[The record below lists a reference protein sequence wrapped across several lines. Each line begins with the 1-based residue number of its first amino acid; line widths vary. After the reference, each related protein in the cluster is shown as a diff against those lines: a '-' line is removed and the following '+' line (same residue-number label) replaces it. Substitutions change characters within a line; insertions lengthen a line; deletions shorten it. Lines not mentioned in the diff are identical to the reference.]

1 MNPTNVEEM
10 VREML
15 NYLIVASADNRP
27 ELCKKIMVGRRRDRG
42 FRAPACAMTVAVRAS
57 GVRRVPHS

>member
-42 FRAPACAMTVAVRAS
+42 FRAPAQ
-57 GVRRVPHS
+57 

>member
-1 MNPTNVEEM
+1 M

-27 ELCKKIMVGRRRDRG
+27 ELCKKIMVGRRRDRQKG
-42 FRAPACAMTVAVRAS
+42 FARPRNDSYSAREWGAARA
-57 GVRRVPHS
+57 HS